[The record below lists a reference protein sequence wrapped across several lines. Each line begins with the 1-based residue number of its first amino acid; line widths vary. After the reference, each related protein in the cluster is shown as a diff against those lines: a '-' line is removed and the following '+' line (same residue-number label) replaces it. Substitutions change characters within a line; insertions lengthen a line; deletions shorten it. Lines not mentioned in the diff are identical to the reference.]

1 MAFRM
6 ISGDRK
12 HRMES
17 SIAKSGFS
25 LPTTRVIRAGAM
37 HVQATRDTVTRDTAT
52 RDTVIRGRILP
63 AVDPVRM
70 GTAHNSR
77 GRIIPIQA
85 IPAASPTLVTTAIQ
99 TILIRATVGTRDMAA
114 EDILGSQVTTQEA
127 SP

>member
-37 HVQATRDTVTRDTAT
+37 HVQATQDTVT

-77 GRIIPIQA
+77 GRIIRIQA